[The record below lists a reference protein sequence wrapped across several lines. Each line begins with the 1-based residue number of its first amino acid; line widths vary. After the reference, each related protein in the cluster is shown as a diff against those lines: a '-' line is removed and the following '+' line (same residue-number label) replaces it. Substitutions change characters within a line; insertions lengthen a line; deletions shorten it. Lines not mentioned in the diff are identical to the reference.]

1 MIRTQIQLPE
11 RDYARLREAAR
22 RQHRSLADCIREGI
36 GLYLAAAES
45 ASADLGDIAGR
56 FTPRPIDDLK
66 QHDRD
71 WIEAHDGR

>member
-11 RDYARLREAAR
+11 RDYERLREAAQ

-36 GLYLAAAES
+36 GLYLRSAEAAV
-45 ASADLGDIAGR
+45 ADLSEVAGR

-66 QHDRD
+66 SHDRA
-71 WIEAHDGR
+71 WIETQGRP